1 MRLIDEDGTQVG
13 VVSVREALTIA
24 EERGLDL
31 VEVAPNAVPPVCRVM
46 DYGKFRYEQSKKERE
61 ARKNQRQVE
70 IKQIRLEP
78 KTDEHDL
85 ETKVKQAR
93 RFIFEGDKVKFNLRF
108 KGREIFHQN
117 IGLQILEQMAESLQD
132 VAIVE
137 QRPLMEGRVL
147 SLTLA
152 PNPKAKQTQ
161 PRRPSQSRADEGQQ
175 APEQTEAVSPV
186 ARSEDDDIE
195 DEG

>member
-13 VVSVREALTIA
+13 VVSVREALAIA

-78 KTDEHDL
+78 KTDDHDL
-85 ETKVKQAR
+85 ETKAKQAR
-93 RFIFEGDKVKFNLRF
+93 RFILEGDKVKFNLRF
-108 KGREIFHQN
+108 KGREIFHQS
-117 IGLQILEQMAESLQD
+117 IGVAILEQMAESLQD

-161 PRRPSQSRADEGQQ
+161 QRRPSQSRPDEGQQ
-175 APEQTEAVSPV
+175 ALEQTEATPV
-186 ARSEDDDIE
+186 VAPSDDNDIE